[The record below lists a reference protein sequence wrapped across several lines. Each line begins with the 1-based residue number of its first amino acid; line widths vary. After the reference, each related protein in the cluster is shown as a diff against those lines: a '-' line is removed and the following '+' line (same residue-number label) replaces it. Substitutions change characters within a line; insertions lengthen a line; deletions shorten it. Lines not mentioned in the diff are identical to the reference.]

1 MSDDVTV
8 KSVQRLVI
16 TVRPSPSD
24 DGLLTVQDAME
35 QVLDFL
41 RVADNAKSWLE
52 REKEDFVWRLQSAS
66 ANSPFTVVAVAEAL
80 EAGADISDYVGAVKK
95 ATHDALEKC
104 SEGIPAP
111 AWVTSQT
118 VGALYSLFSRNA
130 NGVAS
135 TLVDFEGDV
144 GSIQIDDDAVEN
156 ALPVLVTPEL
166 FDEEN
171 IPARIAFGE
180 IDGRLV
186 SVGRYQ
192 RRPAIQLVTSL
203 YGTVWGVLPD
213 HLVEEYGGEQTIGD
227 VWKGKRLVLFGKMRF
242 PKGGKS
248 PYRIDVESIH
258 PKKTPKVDIESVLDP
273 DFTSGLDP
281 VEYLERLHGG
291 ELG

>member
-1 MSDDVTV
+1 
-8 KSVQRLVI
+8 
-16 TVRPSPSD
+16 
-24 DGLLTVQDAME
+24 ME

-52 REKEDFVWRLQSAS
+52 REREDFVWRLQSAS

-80 EAGADISDYVGAVKK
+80 EAGADVSDYVGAVKK
-95 ATHDALEKC
+95 ATYDALEKC
-104 SEGIPAP
+104 SEGLPAP

-118 VGALYSLFSRNA
+118 ADALYSFFRRNA

-144 GSIQIDDDAVEN
+144 GSIQIDYDDVEN
-156 ALPVLVTPEL
+156 ALPVLITPEL

-171 IPARIAFGE
+171 IPTRTVFGE
-180 IDGRLV
+180 LDGRLV

-192 RRPAIQLVTSL
+192 RRPAVQLITPL

-213 HLVEEYGGEQTIGD
+213 HLVKEYGGEQTIGD
-227 VWKGKRLVLFGKMRF
+227 VWKGKRLVLFGRMKF
-242 PKGGKS
+242 PKGGKR
-248 PYRIDVESIH
+248 PYRIDVESIR
-258 PKKTPKVDIESVLDP
+258 PKETPKLDIESVLDP
-273 DFTSGLDP
+273 DFTAGLDP

-291 ELG
+291 EIG